1 MTAIKIAVWADG
13 NLFSTL
19 WPYFEAWQE
28 KGILD
33 IVALA
38 HMKDGRVV
46 FSTKKQTYSGGDR
59 ATGSFCQRIGAFF
72 WQNKSLFR
80 RGFQRIKYG
89 MRGLSGQL
97 VWIGSFFCQIKS
109 FLVRSITF
117 SHYSSLIH
125 CASLIS
131 VNTRM
136 RHKKSLW
143 GERRILNKEESKAV
157 ERFVLVISRASHGE
171 QSMNWD

>member
-46 FSTKKQTYSGGDR
+46 FSTKKQTYSGGGIVPRD
-59 ATGSFCQRIGAFF
+59 
-72 WQNKSLFR
+72 LFA
-80 RGFQRIKYG
+80 RG
-89 MRGLSGQL
+89 
-97 VWIGSFFCQIKS
+97 
-109 FLVRSITF
+109 
-117 SHYSSLIH
+117 
-125 CASLIS
+125 
-131 VNTRM
+131 
-136 RHKKSLW
+136 
-143 GERRILNKEESKAV
+143 
-157 ERFVLVISRASHGE
+157 
-171 QSMNWD
+171 